1 MTISEIK
8 SMSREEQLLAMELLW
23 DELCHHGSELETPHW
38 HKDILEKRQAEI
50 AEGNAEYVTLEELKK
65 RLRP

>member
-1 MTISEIK
+1 MSITEIK

-23 DELCHHGSELETPHW
+23 DELCHHGAELDTPQW
-38 HKDILEKRQAEI
+38 HKDILEMRHAKM
-50 AEGNAEYVTLEELKK
+50 AEGNAEYLTLEELKK